1 MRLPYSALVSS
12 PTIEAGISFL
22 AKDSTISLALGGAQA
37 STRDPS
43 LRDVK
48 ASIPKRLQTAEVSSE
63 IWIDDFSTR
72 IPSDE
77 AAEFV
82 KRRKDSSLC
91 GVMHCCYPLG
101 SNAYLSS
108 SKRIVHD

>member
-37 STRDPS
+37 STIDPS

-77 AAEFV
+77 AAA
-82 KRRKDSSLC
+82 SSYSEERTPPSVESC
-91 GVMHCCYPLG
+91 IAVTP
-101 SNAYLSS
+101 
-108 SKRIVHD
+108 